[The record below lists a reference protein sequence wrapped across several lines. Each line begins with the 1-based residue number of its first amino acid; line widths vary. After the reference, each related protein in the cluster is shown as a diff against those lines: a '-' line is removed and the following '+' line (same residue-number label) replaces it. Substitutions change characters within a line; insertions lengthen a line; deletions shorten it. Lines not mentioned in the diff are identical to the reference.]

1 MDVHLENSNGVRF
14 VANTDPHLKFT
25 VGDNIKMYVDIGKAH
40 FFEPGD
46 TGSRLLGHVDLKMAT
61 RYVQNLSEQ
70 TDRAIENGR
79 KYTVR
84 KENLKFL

>member
-1 MDVHLENSNGVRF
+1 MAMRRSHAAKTPMTGTIIGTLLISFLRNGVRF

-46 TGSRLLGHVDLKMAT
+46 SPI
-61 RYVQNLSEQ
+61 NLS
-70 TDRAIENGR
+70 
-79 KYTVR
+79 YTQFKIVVA
-84 KENLKFL
+84 

>member
-1 MDVHLENSNGVRF
+1 MTGYVQIAEPLGDRMDVHLENSNGVRF

-46 TGSRLLGHVDLKMAT
+46 SPI
-61 RYVQNLSEQ
+61 NLS
-70 TDRAIENGR
+70 
-79 KYTVR
+79 YTQFKIVIA
-84 KENLKFL
+84 